1 MKIELDDKQFASLMN
16 AIGISTYV
24 YGLLSD
30 MVDDKFK
37 ENLLR
42 IESLERLFLQNTR
55 DISFDK
61 SNYEEFNWENVLSQQ
76 YLDRIGIDMANYDQF
91 AFWDVLAKS
100 LAQRELE
107 NNYTQEQIESLWEQ
121 EFIERMII
129 IEDKYRQEFSQNWL
143 DNVNINI

>member
-42 IESLERLFLQNTR
+42 IESLERLFLQNPK
-55 DISFDK
+55 DSSFDK
-61 SNYEEFNWENVLSQQ
+61 SNYEVFNWENVLSQQ
-76 YLDRIGIDMANYDQF
+76 YLDIIGIDMANYDQF

-107 NNYTQEQIESLWEQ
+107 SNYTQEQIESLWEQ